1 MGSAAKV
8 EQSSRRMLSNQS
20 SNDSME
26 MQKRCHLGE
35 KWIAV
40 LFTVVASLGYVSVG
54 TMVAWSCNAFA
65 KLHINLD
72 VSPAEQQQQQQR
84 LTLEESDELS
94 ENQKTSLAATPA
106 LAAAITAIAVYKLY
120 YKIGTKAFM
129 LAAASLMIASNCL
142 LSFGSSFWYFSVGR
156 MLAGV
161 AAGICFTLIPP
172 YVDEFASKQYKSL
185 LDNVLYVQFAL
196 GILIQLMSDLIP
208 VTEFSSV
215 ISSAFPIFLFIG
227 FLFLPE
233 SARYLCAT
241 QQVNRARAVLKKT
254 HTNDALA
261 VQIME
266 NNLNH
271 WQQSKYVA
279 ITLRDSLRKLQ
290 NSRIVIPTLLLI
302 IFQQFTGAIPAM
314 FYLTRIFTL
323 TDGQYT
329 PQWTA
334 IYVAGIF
341 VLSIPAYRLA
351 KVNLP
356 DYKLLLWS
364 SLLMAAAMAGLG
376 WHCHVQGMRG
386 HSEDYGHIP
395 LLCAGIFIFLY
406 AIGFQRVPWKWLD
419 ESLEP
424 ENAFPLRAI
433 ACSISWASLYVCVR
447 LVPTLL
453 THIGVGWLFW
463 NMTIVLLFGALFLLV
478 AFPNMDQSVIRSK
491 TLAEC
496 NSSST
501 TSSSSSAS
509 ATNLGPAAE
518 HVV

>member
-1 MGSAAKV
+1 MGSAVKV

-26 MQKRCHLGE
+26 MQKRCHLSE
-35 KWIAV
+35 KWMAV
-40 LFTVVASLGYVSVG
+40 LFTVVASLGYVSIG

-65 KLHINLD
+65 KLHISMD
-72 VSPAEQQQQQQR
+72 VPLEQQQR
-84 LTLEESDELS
+84 LTLEESKELS

-120 YKIGTKAFM
+120 YKVGTKLFM
-129 LAAASLMIASNCL
+129 LSAAFLMIASNCL
-142 LSFGSSFWYFSVGR
+142 LSFGTCFWYFSVGR
-156 MLAGV
+156 MMAGV
-161 AAGICFTLIPP
+161 SAGICFTLIPP
-172 YVDEFASKQYKSL
+172 YVDEFASKQYKPL

-208 VTEFSSV
+208 IAEFSSV

-241 QQVNRARAVLKKT
+241 QQVNHARAVLKKT
-254 HTNDALA
+254 HTNDALS

-279 ITLRDSLRKLQ
+279 VTLRDSLRKLQ

-302 IFQQFTGAIPAM
+302 IFQQFIGAVPAM
-314 FYLTRIFTL
+314 FYLSRIFTL
-323 TDGQYT
+323 TDGEYT

-341 VLSIPAYRLA
+341 VLSIPAYRLL
-351 KVNLP
+351 KVKIPN
-356 DYKLLLWS
+356 YKLLLWS

-386 HSEDYGHIP
+386 HSEEYGHIP

-419 ESLEP
+419 DTLEP
-424 ENAFPLRAI
+424 EHAFPVRSI
-433 ACSISWASLYVCVR
+433 ASCISWASLYVCVR

-463 NMTIVLLFGALFLLV
+463 NMTIVQLFGALFLLV
-478 AFPNMDQSVIRSK
+478 AFPNMDQAVIRSK

-496 NSSST
+496 NSSS
-501 TSSSSSAS
+501 SSSTS
-509 ATNLGPAAE
+509 NLGSAATAAAAE